1 MFANLCVISIT
12 LVLQKNTAMSKLYKI
27 LVMVVTCLVIG
38 YLSSNVT
45 QTSVNTWYPTLNKP
59 FFTPPNWAFP
69 VAWTTLYIFMGVA
82 AGLVWSRIEYEADVV
97 RKGLTYFAIQ
107 LALNALW
114 SYLFFGLK
122 NPLLALAEIVL
133 LWLMIYETYI
143 QFKKVDKIAGYLF
156 IPYLIWVTYATALN
170 ASIWWL
176 NK

>member
-1 MFANLCVISIT
+1 M
-12 LVLQKNTAMSKLYKI
+12 VLQKNTAMSKLYKI

-170 ASIWWL
+170 ASIWWM

>member
-1 MFANLCVISIT
+1 
-12 LVLQKNTAMSKLYKI
+12 MSKLYKI
-27 LVMVVTCLVIG
+27 LVMVVTCLVVG

-133 LWLMIYETYI
+133 LWLMIYETYLP
-143 QFKKVDKIAGYLF
+143 FKKVSKIAGYLF
-156 IPYLIWVTYATALN
+156 VPYLAWVTYATALN